1 MFAAII
7 SLILFAIF
15 MTGSPGPGNLLMMAG
30 GASLNFKKCTYFLI
44 GLVTGKTLVNLLIFF
59 GLGAIVINNNIIFEV
74 LKYLSSMFILFFALS
89 SLKFIEVKSHDS
101 KFNFKNGFIIHPLS
115 PKTWSMLIL
124 AQTQLVNLNL
134 NQFQRS
140 LIIWI
145 IFTCGQ
151 ILFHSVWCIAGAILG
166 KSISN
171 NLFISRLILFI
182 TILFVLWFLIFG

>member
-1 MFAAII
+1 MY
-7 SLILFAIF
+7 
-15 MTGSPGPGNLLMMAG
+15 LL
-30 GASLNFKKCTYFLI
+30 LI

-182 TILFVLWFLIFG
+182 TILFVLWFSDIWVK

>member
-1 MFAAII
+1 MFATII

-44 GLVTGKTLVNLLIFF
+44 GLVTGKTLVNLLIFY
-59 GLGAIVINNNIIFEV
+59 GLGSIVINNNIIFEV

-140 LIIWI
+140 FIIWI

-151 ILFHSVWCIAGAILG
+151 ILFHSIWCIAGAILG

-171 NLFISRLILFI
+171 NLFISKLILFI

>member
-1 MFAAII
+1 MFATIL

-30 GASLNFKKCTYFLI
+30 GASLNFKKCIYFLI
-44 GLVTGKTLVNLLIFF
+44 GLVTGKTLVNFLIFF
-59 GLGAIVINNNIIFEV
+59 GLGAFVINNNIIFEV
-74 LKYLSSMFILFFALS
+74 LKYLSSIFILFFALS
-89 SLKFIEVKSHDS
+89 SLKINEVESSDS

-124 AQTQLVNLNL
+124 AQTQLINLNL

-140 LIIWI
+140 IIIWI

-151 ILFHSVWCIAGAILG
+151 ILFHSLWCIAGAILG

-171 NLFISRLILFI
+171 NLFVSRLILFI
-182 TILFVLWFLIFG
+182 TIIFVFWFLVLG

>member
-1 MFAAII
+1 MFATII

-59 GLGAIVINNNIIFEV
+59 GLGTIVINNNIIFEV

-89 SLKFIEVKSHDS
+89 SLKLIEVKSSDS
-101 KFNFKNGFIIHPLS
+101 KFNFKNGFVIHPLS

-151 ILFHSVWCIAGAILG
+151 IFFHSIWCIAGAILG

-171 NLFISRLILFI
+171 NLFISKLILFI

>member
-1 MFAAII
+1 
-7 SLILFAIF
+7 

-89 SLKFIEVKSHDS
+89 SLKFIEVKSSDS

-151 ILFHSVWCIAGAILG
+151 ILFHSIWCIAGAILG